1 MLVGLAVGVAV
12 VGKGVGADD
21 VVGMIDGADDIVG
34 EIVGGVGVGAND
46 VVGASVASAAN
57 VSATPSGPA

>member
-1 MLVGLAVGVAV
+1 
-12 VGKGVGADD
+12 
-21 VVGMIDGADDIVG
+21 MIDGADDVVG

-57 VSATPSGPA
+57 VSATPSEPA